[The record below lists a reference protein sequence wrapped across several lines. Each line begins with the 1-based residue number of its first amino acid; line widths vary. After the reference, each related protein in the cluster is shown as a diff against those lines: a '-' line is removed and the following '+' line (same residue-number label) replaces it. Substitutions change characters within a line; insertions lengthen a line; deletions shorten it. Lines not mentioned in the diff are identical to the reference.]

1 MSKHVMAT
9 VVPNPAL
16 LAELFWSLGS
26 DEQVEFFAHLA
37 EVVKADHAGG
47 NSSAYSLGELQWL
60 YVGEELLKPEQKKAR
75 DMLMTMAAPLFLHT
89 LRAAGQ

>member
-1 MSKHVMAT
+1 MRAVQAT
-9 VVPNPAL
+9 VALTPAM
-16 LAELFWSLGS
+16 LAEAFWGFDSI
-26 DEQVEFFAHLA
+26 DQAKFFAHLA